1 MVTYLDYGVGLI
13 MNKLR
18 SLGLEEETLVI
29 FTSDN
34 GPTYNRLGGSD
45 STFFESAGVFK
56 GLKGSVYEG
65 GIRVPMIASWPGHIP
80 AENVR

>member
-1 MVTYLDYGVGLI
+1 MVTYLDYGVGPI

-34 GPTYNRLGGSD
+34 GPTYNW
-45 STFFESAGVFK
+45 
-56 GLKGSVYEG
+56 
-65 GIRVPMIASWPGHIP
+65 IRWP
-80 AENVR
+80 